1 MIALVL
7 VEAIPLLCES
17 LARLLEREEGIV
29 IQGRYTR
36 FCDAATALSDTQ
48 PDLLWLDGDL
58 AEIQEAGLVKMLRQQ
73 YPGIQILLFGSVDS
87 IPAIKNFYRQ
97 GICAYLPKTTPVEEI
112 RHALEEVIAG
122 HVFIPVAL
130 NRSLATWLTTKNRKK
145 KPLNNEL
152 TRREKEVLQL
162 IMDEYTTREIASKL
176 FISHCTVETH
186 RINLI
191 QKLGVKN
198 TAGMVRVAFEYGL
211 FDVGG

>member
-112 RHALEEVIAG
+112 RHALEEVIVG

-145 KPLNNEL
+145 S
-152 TRREKEVLQL
+152 R
-162 IMDEYTTREIASKL
+162 
-176 FISHCTVETH
+176 
-186 RINLI
+186 
-191 QKLGVKN
+191 
-198 TAGMVRVAFEYGL
+198 
-211 FDVGG
+211 